1 MNSLIALWQIV
12 TGLAQSLSRTKELID
27 TANER
32 MERSLGLSEPMLTT
46 ETKQIEETK
55 PRRKQ

>member
-12 TGLAQSLSRTKELID
+12 TGLAQSLARTKELID

-32 MERSLGLSEPMLTT
+32 MERSLGLSEP
-46 ETKQIEETK
+46 ETKQIEDAKTTRKK
-55 PRRKQ
+55 P